1 MTRQW
6 CWAAGLLS
14 VKTSSLLSCTVQ
26 IKPHMSL
33 SRHSPHTIYW
43 PRRSCLQSYKIYNS
57 QLRHCTLWLSCC
69 GLESCIYMTG
79 RKLFDLIWHKLLVI
93 TQSQSWS
100 RTECQEQNFVSLYS
114 YQLQSTVEKCKT
126 TTCRE
131 KNIIS
136 LRFYFLVLKDFCA
149 AIKDKE
155 WATMN
160 SWRSNNLCMEVL
172 Q

>member
-14 VKTSSLLSCTVQ
+14 VKTSSLLSCTVK

-93 TQSQSWS
+93 TQSWS
-100 RTECQEQNFVSLYS
+100 RAECQQQKFVSLYS

-131 KNIIS
+131 NYMVKI
-136 LRFYFLVLKDFCA
+136 LFLGPEGFLCCYKGQGMGHYELLE
-149 AIKDKE
+149 IKY
-155 WATMN
+155 
-160 SWRSNNLCMEVL
+160 LCMEVL